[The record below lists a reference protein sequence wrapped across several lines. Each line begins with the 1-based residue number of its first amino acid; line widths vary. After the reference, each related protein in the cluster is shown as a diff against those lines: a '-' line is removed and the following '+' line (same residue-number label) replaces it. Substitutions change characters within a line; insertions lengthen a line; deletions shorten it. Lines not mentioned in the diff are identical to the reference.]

1 MDLSRLI
8 APRRVAHAHC
18 DIPCGVYDPPRL
30 ASRPSRATGS
40 SRSTTASDDPLFR
53 ARCLHVKEERAE
65 LTKHHIDVMWHDY
78 FKPEHVEK
86 YPDLHDVCWKASKQA
101 SQVKRTLDI
110 AEAQKLL
117 DLIDKIDEMWKGT
130 GRPERDAPA
139 CLTVTGRLAGA
150 LVAAAIGTGVALVLR
165 RPALTLIRSWAARIA
180 VEGGSMAPTLDAG
193 DWLLVDPDAYSRR
206 GPRSG
211 ELVLV
216 RDPRQAD
223 RLLVKRVA
231 SRVVRRPGSRSSAMR
246 RGRRPTRGSSGR
258 STRPALA
265 GRPFVPLLAASTR
278 RPRPLSPTRAPA
290 RRAARTCSRSRGR
303 KYLVE
308 QALARRTRR

>member
-18 DIPCGVYDPPRL
+18 DIPCGVYDPAQARIE
-30 ASRPSRATGS
+30 AESCYRIIEKYNG
-40 SRSTTASDDPLFR
+40 SDDPLFR
-53 ARCLHVKEERAE
+53 ARCIHVKEERAE

-150 LVAAAIGTGVALVLR
+150 LVAAAIGIGVALVLR
-165 RPALTLIRSWAARIA
+165 RLGA
-180 VEGGSMAPTLDAG
+180 
-193 DWLLVDPDAYSRR
+193 DPD
-206 GPRSG
+206 P
-211 ELVLV
+211 VLG
-216 RDPRQAD
+216 
-223 RLLVKRVA
+223 
-231 SRVVRRPGSRSSAMR
+231 RPHRR
-246 RGRRPTRGSSGR
+246 RGRQHG
-258 STRPALA
+258 ADA
-265 GRPFVPLLAASTR
+265 GRRRLAPG
-278 RPRPLSPTRAPA
+278 RP
-290 RRAARTCSRSRGR
+290 
-303 KYLVE
+303 
-308 QALARRTRR
+308 